1 MKRLMDVK
9 VLIFLTIICV
19 GTYFITFSFALT
31 AGVAILALVI
41 DNVYTTWLDKKEK
54 QYLQK
59 FEKNKSEE
67 EQGINGKTHRT
78 V

>member
-1 MKRLMDVK
+1 MDVK

-19 GTYFITFSFALT
+19 GTYFITFSFAVT
-31 AGVAILALVI
+31 AGVAILAVVI
-41 DNVYTTWLDKKEK
+41 DNIYTTWLDKKEK

-67 EQGINGKTHRT
+67 EQE
-78 V
+78 

>member
-19 GTYFITFSFALT
+19 GTYFITFSFAVT
-31 AGVAILALVI
+31 AGVAILAVVI
-41 DNVYTTWLDKKEK
+41 DNIYTTWLDKKEK
-54 QYLQK
+54 QYLHK

-67 EQGINGKTHRT
+67 EQE
-78 V
+78 

>member
-19 GTYFITFSFALT
+19 GTYFITFSFTLT

-41 DNVYTTWLDKKEK
+41 DNIYTTWLDKKEK

-67 EQGINGKTHRT
+67 EQE
-78 V
+78 

>member
-19 GTYFITFSFALT
+19 GTYFITFSFAIT
-31 AGVAILALVI
+31 AGVAIMAVVI
-41 DNVYTTWLDKKEK
+41 DNVYTTWLDEKEK

-67 EQGINGKTHRT
+67 EQE
-78 V
+78 

>member
-1 MKRLMDVK
+1 M
-9 VLIFLTIICV
+9 C
-19 GTYFITFSFALT
+19 GTYFITFSFAIT
-31 AGVAILALVI
+31 AGVAILAVVI

-67 EQGINGKTHRT
+67 EQE
-78 V
+78 

>member
-9 VLIFLTIICV
+9 VLIFLTIIRV
-19 GTYFITFSFALT
+19 GTYFITFSFAVT
-31 AGVAILALVI
+31 AGVAILAVVT
-41 DNVYTTWLDKKEK
+41 DNIYTTWLDKKEK

-67 EQGINGKTHRT
+67 EQE
-78 V
+78 

>member
-9 VLIFLTIICV
+9 VLIFLTIICL
-19 GTYFITFSFALT
+19 GTYFITFSFA
-31 AGVAILALVI
+31 VMAILAVVI

-67 EQGINGKTHRT
+67 EQE
-78 V
+78 

>member
-19 GTYFITFSFALT
+19 GTYFITFSFAVT
-31 AGVAILALVI
+31 AGVAILAVVI
-41 DNVYTTWLDKKEK
+41 DNIYTTWLDNKEK

-67 EQGINGKTHRT
+67 EQE
-78 V
+78 

>member
-31 AGVAILALVI
+31 VGVAILALVI
-41 DNVYTTWLDKKEK
+41 DNIYTTWLDKKEK

-67 EQGINGKTHRT
+67 EQE
-78 V
+78 

>member
-19 GTYFITFSFALT
+19 STYFITFSFALT

-67 EQGINGKTHRT
+67 EQE
-78 V
+78 

>member
-19 GTYFITFSFALT
+19 GTYFITFSFAIT
-31 AGVAILALVI
+31 AGVAILSVVI
-41 DNVYTTWLDKKEK
+41 DNVYTAWLDKKEK

-67 EQGINGKTHRT
+67 EKE
-78 V
+78 

>member
-19 GTYFITFSFALT
+19 VTYFITFSFAVT
-31 AGVAILALVI
+31 AGVAILAVVI

-67 EQGINGKTHRT
+67 EQE
-78 V
+78 

>member
-19 GTYFITFSFALT
+19 GTYFITFSFAIT
-31 AGVAILALVI
+31 AGVVILAVVI

-59 FEKNKSEE
+59 FERNKSEE
-67 EQGINGKTHRT
+67 EQE
-78 V
+78 

>member
-31 AGVAILALVI
+31 AEVAILALVI

-67 EQGINGKTHRT
+67 EQE
-78 V
+78 

>member
-19 GTYFITFSFALT
+19 GTYFITFSFAIT
-31 AGVAILALVI
+31 VGVAILAVVI

-67 EQGINGKTHRT
+67 EQE
-78 V
+78 

>member
-1 MKRLMDVK
+1 MKRLMDVE

-19 GTYFITFSFALT
+19 GTYFITFSFAVT
-31 AGVAILALVI
+31 AGVAILAVVI
-41 DNVYTTWLDKKEK
+41 DNIYTTWLDKKEK

-67 EQGINGKTHRT
+67 EQE
-78 V
+78 

>member
-19 GTYFITFSFALT
+19 GTYFITFSFAVT
-31 AGVAILALVI
+31 AGVAILAVVI
-41 DNVYTTWLDKKEK
+41 DNIYTTWLDKNEK
-54 QYLQK
+54 QYLQN

-67 EQGINGKTHRT
+67 EQE
-78 V
+78 

>member
-19 GTYFITFSFALT
+19 GTYFITFSFAIT
-31 AGVAILALVI
+31 AGVAIMAVVI

-67 EQGINGKTHRT
+67 EQE
-78 V
+78 

>member
-19 GTYFITFSFALT
+19 GTYFITFSFAIT
-31 AGVAILALVI
+31 AGVAILAVVI
-41 DNVYTTWLDKKEK
+41 DNIYTTWLDKKDK

-67 EQGINGKTHRT
+67 EQE
-78 V
+78 

>member
-31 AGVAILALVI
+31 GGVAILAVVI

-67 EQGINGKTHRT
+67 EQE
-78 V
+78 

>member
-19 GTYFITFSFALT
+19 GTYFITFSFAIT
-31 AGVAILALVI
+31 AGEAILAVVI

-67 EQGINGKTHRT
+67 EKE
-78 V
+78 

>member
-1 MKRLMDVK
+1 MKRLMVVK

-19 GTYFITFSFALT
+19 GTYFITFSFAVT
-31 AGVAILALVI
+31 AGVAILAVVI
-41 DNVYTTWLDKKEK
+41 DNIYTTWLDKKEK

-67 EQGINGKTHRT
+67 EQE
-78 V
+78 

>member
-19 GTYFITFSFALT
+19 GTYFITFSFAVT
-31 AGVAILALVI
+31 AGVAILAVVI
-41 DNVYTTWLDKKEK
+41 DNIYTTWFDKKEK

-67 EQGINGKTHRT
+67 EQE
-78 V
+78 

>member
-19 GTYFITFSFALT
+19 GTYFITFSFAIT
-31 AGVAILALVI
+31 AGVAILAVVI
-41 DNVYTTWLDKKEK
+41 DNVYTKWLDKKEK

-59 FEKNKSEE
+59 LEKNKSEKNKSEE
-67 EQGINGKTHRT
+67 EK
-78 V
+78 

>member
-19 GTYFITFSFALT
+19 GTYFITFSFAVT
-31 AGVAILALVI
+31 AGVAILAVVI
-41 DNVYTTWLDKKEK
+41 DNIYTTWLDKNEK

-67 EQGINGKTHRT
+67 EQE
-78 V
+78 

>member
-19 GTYFITFSFALT
+19 GTYFITFSFVIT

-41 DNVYTTWLDKKEK
+41 DNIYTTWLDKKEK
-54 QYLQK
+54 QYLQI

-67 EQGINGKTHRT
+67 EQE
-78 V
+78 

>member
-9 VLIFLTIICV
+9 VLVFLTIICV
-19 GTYFITFSFALT
+19 GTYFITFSFAIT
-31 AGVAILALVI
+31 AGVAILAVVI
-41 DNVYTTWLDKKEK
+41 DNGYTTWLDKKEK

-67 EQGINGKTHRT
+67 EKE
-78 V
+78 

>member
-19 GTYFITFSFALT
+19 GTYFITFSFAIT
-31 AGVAILALVI
+31 AGVAILAVVI

-54 QYLQK
+54 EYFQRFEK
-59 FEKNKSEE
+59 NKSEKNKSEE
-67 EQGINGKTHRT
+67 EQ
-78 V
+78 

>member
-9 VLIFLTIICV
+9 VLIFLIIICV
-19 GTYFITFSFALT
+19 GTYFITFSFAIT
-31 AGVAILALVI
+31 VGVAILAVVI

-67 EQGINGKTHRT
+67 EQE
-78 V
+78 

>member
-19 GTYFITFSFALT
+19 DTYFITFSFAVT
-31 AGVAILALVI
+31 AGVAILAVVI

-67 EQGINGKTHRT
+67 EQE
-78 V
+78 

>member
-19 GTYFITFSFALT
+19 GTYSITFSFAIT
-31 AGVAILALVI
+31 AGVAILAVVI

-67 EQGINGKTHRT
+67 EQE
-78 V
+78 

>member
-1 MKRLMDVK
+1 MDVK

-19 GTYFITFSFALT
+19 GTYFITFSFAIT
-31 AGVAILALVI
+31 AGVAILAVVI

-59 FEKNKSEE
+59 YEKNKSEE
-67 EQGINGKTHRT
+67 EQE
-78 V
+78 

>member
-19 GTYFITFSFALT
+19 GTYFITFSFAIT
-31 AGVAILALVI
+31 AGVAILAVVI

-54 QYLQK
+54 EYFQRFEK
-59 FEKNKSEE
+59 NKSEKNKSEE
-67 EQGINGKTHRT
+67 E
-78 V
+78 

>member
-9 VLIFLTIICV
+9 VLIFLNIICV
-19 GTYFITFSFALT
+19 GTYFITFSFAVT
-31 AGVAILALVI
+31 AGVAILAVVI
-41 DNVYTTWLDKKEK
+41 DNIYTTWLDKKEK

-67 EQGINGKTHRT
+67 EQE
-78 V
+78 

>member
-19 GTYFITFSFALT
+19 GTYFITFSFAIT
-31 AGVAILALVI
+31 AGVAILAVVI

-54 QYLQK
+54 EYFQRFEK
-59 FEKNKSEE
+59 NKSEKNKSEE
-67 EQGINGKTHRT
+67 EQE
-78 V
+78 

>member
-19 GTYFITFSFALT
+19 GTYIITFSFAVT
-31 AGVAILALVI
+31 AGVAILAVVI
-41 DNVYTTWLDKKEK
+41 DNIYTTWLDKKEK

-67 EQGINGKTHRT
+67 EQE
-78 V
+78 

>member
-19 GTYFITFSFALT
+19 GTYFITFSFAIT
-31 AGVAILALVI
+31 AGVAILAVMI
-41 DNVYTTWLDKKEK
+41 ANVYTTWLDKKEK

-67 EQGINGKTHRT
+67 EKE
-78 V
+78 

>member
-19 GTYFITFSFALT
+19 GTYFITFSFAVT
-31 AGVAILALVI
+31 VGVAILAVVI
-41 DNVYTTWLDKKEK
+41 DNIYTTWLDKKEK

-67 EQGINGKTHRT
+67 EQE
-78 V
+78 

>member
-31 AGVAILALVI
+31 VGVAILALVI

-67 EQGINGKTHRT
+67 EQE
-78 V
+78 